1 MKKKM
6 FTLLATLLLTFAFAT
21 TCFAAES
28 PTGKALPA
36 ETEATEGNV
45 NKSNTSPK
53 TGADIAGAFVAVVT
67 AAGVALIAK
76 KKVSEA
82 N

>member
-28 PTGKALPA
+28 PTGSSLPD
-36 ETEATEGNV
+36 ETEKTDDDI
-45 NKSNTSPK
+45 NKSNTSPQ

-67 AAGVALIAK
+67 AAGVTLVSK
-76 KKVSEA
+76 KKFSEA